1 MTLWAVIP
9 VKPLDQAKSRL
20 AGALAPEERA
30 SLVLRLLERT
40 LGILRQVPAITEI
53 VVVTGDAAVAAWA
66 SQAGTRVLSDPREP
80 ELNRELASATR
91 LAQAQRADAV
101 LVLLA
106 DLPRVTAADVEAMAA
121 SAGAAPIV
129 VVAPDRH
136 RRGTNALL
144 CAPPGLIEYRFGP
157 DSFAR
162 HCAQAQ
168 AAGASLE
175 ICTGPG
181 LALDLD
187 LPEDLELLRADAA
200 DSTPTSPPGR
210 CNGKASS
217 DDEGA

>member
-9 VKPLDQAKSRL
+9 IKPLDQAKSRL

-40 LGILRQVPAITEI
+40 LGVLRQVPAIGEI

-66 SQAGTRVLSDPREP
+66 SRVGTRVLSDPRES
-80 ELNRELASATR
+80 ELNRELASAAR
-91 LAQAQRADAV
+91 LAQANGADAV
-101 LVLLA
+101 LVLHA
-106 DLPRVTAADVEAMAA
+106 DLPRVTAADVEVMAA

-157 DSFAR
+157 DSFAQ

-168 AAGASLE
+168 AVGASLE
-175 ICTGPG
+175 IRTTPG
-181 LALDLD
+181 LAQDLD
-187 LPEDLELLRADAA
+187 LPEDLELLRADALG
-200 DSTPTSPPGR
+200 SNPTSPPG
-210 CNGKASS
+210 G
-217 DDEGA
+217 E